1 MQNDSKSCRLKKK
14 KRMEKSLLHLV
25 QVQYNQMQKK
35 SKKS

>member
-1 MQNDSKSCRLKKK
+1 MQNDSNSCRLKKK
-14 KRMEKSLLHLV
+14 KRMEKSLFHLV